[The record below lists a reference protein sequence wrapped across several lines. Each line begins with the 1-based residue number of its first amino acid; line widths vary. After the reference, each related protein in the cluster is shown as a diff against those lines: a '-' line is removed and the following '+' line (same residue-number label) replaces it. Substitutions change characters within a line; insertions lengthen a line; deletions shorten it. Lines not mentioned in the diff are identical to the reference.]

1 MSSCYFGDLIKFNA
15 YICGFQN
22 QILMKYSFLTKKITT
37 LFFTILLFSC
47 ASRKD
52 IVYYQDIDALSPQ
65 AKFNTYEIKIQP
77 DDLLMVI
84 VSAED
89 SEAAIP
95 FNLRPYNQF
104 NSRQPEV
111 MAGQQAIQLY
121 LVDATGAIDFPV
133 LGKLKV
139 SGFTR
144 TEVLNMFQ
152 EKIAKYIEKPIV
164 NLRITNF
171 KVSVQGEV
179 NLPGTYQVISE
190 RITLIEALTMAKD
203 LTIYGKRN
211 NILIIRE
218 IEGVK
223 SYNRV
228 DITKSDFIN
237 SPFYYLAQNDVIY
250 VEPNKNK
257 INGAAI
263 GTNTGVVISLA
274 SILITLVTLIITS
287 TK

>member
-1 MSSCYFGDLIKFNA
+1 MNYLFLIKKT
-15 YICGFQN
+15 IP
-22 QILMKYSFLTKKITT
+22 
-37 LFFTILLFSC
+37 LFFVLFLFSC

-52 IVYYQDIDALSPQ
+52 IVYYQGIDGTTPQ
-65 AKFNTYEIKIQP
+65 EKSNSYEIKMQP
-77 DDLLMVI
+77 DDLLMII

-89 SEAAIP
+89 PEIAMP
-95 FNLRPYNQF
+95 FNLKTFSVSNASKLDIVR
-104 NSRQPEV
+104 
-111 MAGQQAIQLY
+111 GQETVQLY
-121 LVDATGAIDFPV
+121 LVDAQGTIDFPV

-139 SGFTR
+139 SGLTR
-144 TEVLNMFQ
+144 SEVLKMLQ
-152 EKIAKYIEKPIV
+152 DKIAVYIKNPII
-164 NLRITNF
+164 NLRVMNF
-171 KVSVQGEV
+171 KISVQGEV
-179 NLPGTYQVISE
+179 NLPGSYPVASE

-211 NILIIRE
+211 NILVIRE
-218 IEGVK
+218 IDGVK

-237 SPFYYLAQNDVIY
+237 SPFYYLAQNDVVY

-263 GTNTGVVISLA
+263 GPNTGVIISISSL
-274 SILITLVTLIITS
+274 LITLITLIITT